1 MKTTPS
7 LSWKLK
13 RFDSQ
18 LLSIYTVKRKFILGI
33 SRCMYRYLLWVKI
46 DFKFKLSVFLCVLFI
61 IIIMNTRQIRLI

>member
-33 SRCMYRYLLWVKI
+33 SRCMYRYLLWVKMY
-46 DFKFKLSVFLCVLFI
+46 V
-61 IIIMNTRQIRLI
+61 QICLVGKNRLIFIFL